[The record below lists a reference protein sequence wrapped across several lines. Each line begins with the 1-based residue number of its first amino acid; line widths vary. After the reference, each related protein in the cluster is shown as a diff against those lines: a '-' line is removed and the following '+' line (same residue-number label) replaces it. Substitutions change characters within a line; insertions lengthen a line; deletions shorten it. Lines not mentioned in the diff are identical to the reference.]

1 MIRKL
6 IVFLNLPL
14 IFFMS
19 NPVFASGYRIPEQS
33 LNSTAL
39 SSAYVANANGADA
52 AYYNP
57 ANMSWLGES
66 WTVEGGFSYIHLP
79 SIDYKDDRNSSFDG
93 DSKKEN
99 FLIPTLFFVSPNY
112 NNFRFGFSLTF
123 PAGLAKRW
131 DEPYPKTFVK
141 ENSMTV
147 IEANPTLSYKFN
159 NKLSIGFGVRLLY
172 SDAKVKS
179 DGTIIAVPAEGLG
192 GGMPPTDEFVTIRRD
207 LDGDTTEFGYNLA
220 LTFKPIDNLALAA
233 TYRSEVDLD
242 MDGDGT
248 LTASDTFPL
257 GLIPGG
263 KYDGSGSVSL
273 PVPDVLSLAIA
284 YTFEKAT
291 LEFEYDR
298 TFWSTYD
305 DLNFKY
311 SSDLGHPILTQAFDD
326 PIPKDW
332 DDVDAFRLG
341 LTYLWSQQLTLLV
354 GGGIDGNPVPNKTL
368 SFDLPDSDAWFASCG
383 FRYSHNDRLSYGAA
397 YLYADKEDRSAT
409 NDTIDGEFSGASSHL
424 LNFSFEYLF

>member
-1 MIRKL
+1 MQRK
-6 IVFLNLPL
+6 IVSLCVAA
-14 IFFMS
+14 IVCSSSM
-19 NPVFASGYRIPEQS
+19 VFASGYRIPEQS

-57 ANMSWLGES
+57 ANMSWSGEG

-79 SIDYKDDRNSSFDG
+79 SIDYKDNRTSSFDG

-99 FLIPTLFFVSPNY
+99 FLIPTFFAVSPDY
-112 NNFRFGFSLTF
+112 NNFRFGFSLVF

-147 IEANPTLSYKFN
+147 VEANPSLSYKFN
-159 NKLSIGFGVRLLY
+159 DMLSIGLGARLLY
-172 SDAKVKS
+172 SDATVKS
-179 DGTIIAVPAEGLG
+179 KGTIIAVPADGLG
-192 GGMPPTDEFVTIRRD
+192 EGMPPTDEFVTISRD
-207 LDGDTTEFGYNLA
+207 LDGDTTEFGYNIA
-220 LTFKPIDNLALAA
+220 LTFKPVDKLALAA

-248 LTASDTFPL
+248 LKASDTFPL

-263 KYDGSGSVSL
+263 MYDGGGSVSI
-273 PVPDVLSLAIA
+273 PVPDVLSLAVA

-298 TFWSTYD
+298 TFWSSYD
-305 DLNFKY
+305 ELDVDY
-311 SSDLGHPILTQAFDD
+311 DSDLGHPILTQAFDT

-341 LTYLWSQQLTLLV
+341 LTYLWSRQLTLMV
-354 GGGIDGNPVPNKTL
+354 GGGIDGNPVPDKTL
-368 SFDLPDSDAWFASCG
+368 SFDLPDSDAWFGSCG
-383 FRYSHNDRLSYGAA
+383 FRYSHNDRLTYGAA

-409 NDTIDGEFSGASSHL
+409 NDTVDGEFSGASSHL
-424 LNFSFEYLF
+424 LNFSLEYLF

>member
-1 MIRKL
+1 MKR
-6 IVFLNLPL
+6 L
-14 IFFMS
+14 IFILLLPSLCFVTIS
-19 NPVFASGYRIPEQS
+19 AFASGYRIPEQS

-57 ANMSWLGES
+57 ANMSWSREG

-79 SIDYKDDRNSSFDG
+79 SIDYEDNRGSSFDG
-93 DSKKEN
+93 DTKEEN
-99 FLIPTLFFVSPNY
+99 FIIPTFFAVSPDY
-112 NNFRFGFSLTF
+112 NNFRFGFALVF

-131 DEPYPKTFVK
+131 DETYPKTFVE

-147 IEANPTLSYKFN
+147 IEANPSLSYKFN
-159 NKLSIGFGVRLLY
+159 DKLSIGVGARLLY
-172 SDAKVKS
+172 SDATVKS
-179 DGTIIAVPAEGLG
+179 DGTIIAVPA
-192 GGMPPTDEFVTIRRD
+192 GGMGEGIPPSDEFVTISRD
-207 LDGDTTEFGYNLA
+207 LDGDTTEFGYNIA
-220 LTFKPIDNLALAA
+220 LTFKPIDKLTLAA

-248 LTASDTFPL
+248 LKASDTFPL

-263 KYDGSGSVSL
+263 MYDGSGSVSI
-273 PVPDVLSLAIA
+273 PVPDVLSLAVA

-291 LEFEYDR
+291 VEFEYDR
-298 TFWSTYD
+298 TFWSSYD
-305 DLNFKY
+305 ELDIDY

-332 DDVDAFRLG
+332 DDVDAFRIG
-341 LTYLWSQQLTLLV
+341 LSYLWSQQLTLMV
-354 GGGIDGNPVPNKTL
+354 GGGIDGNPVPDKTL
-368 SFDLPDSDAWFASCG
+368 SFDLPDSDAWFGSCG
-383 FRYSHNDRLSYGAA
+383 FRYNYNDRLTYGAA

-424 LNFSFEYLF
+424 LNFSLEYLF